1 MFLFSGVTMVPLH
14 LQVHQGRAMPLD
26 INKCHLLEMV
36 TQAQEE
42 EYPVQVVQV
51 VQAQG
56 VLQINIQGNPDHLQG
71 DIQVLNN
78 ILNIPNNIH
87 NNECPLLIRGLHLHS
102 KLSIQGS
109 MMDLLLP
116 NNAEVKV

>member
-1 MFLFSGVTMVPLH
+1 MFLFSGVTMVPLR

-36 TQAQEE
+36 TQVQEE

-51 VQAQG
+51 QG

-87 NNECPLLIRGLHLHS
+87 NNECPLLIRGHHLHS

-109 MMDLLLP
+109 TTDLLLP